1 MNAADLRAKTT
12 RLKEE
17 LLSLKEF
24 WAAILPP
31 EFTPSDR
38 QFLVWLNMY
47 GGFENVAGG
56 LEATAMFLSKAEG
69 KGIVKTQD
77 DLVRYASG
85 CMKNI
90 AQGAS
95 RES

>member
-24 WAAILPP
+24 WATILPP
-31 EFTPSDR
+31 DFTPSDR

-47 GGFENVAGG
+47 DGFDNVAGG
-56 LEATAMFLSKAEG
+56 LEAASVFFSKAETTG
-69 KGIVKTQD
+69 VTKTAD
-77 DLVRYASG
+77 DLIRYASG
-85 CMKNI
+85 CMKNL
-90 AQGAS
+90 ARGEN
-95 RES
+95 RG